1 MVKNHLSKNALFW
14 PRHTG
19 QQFAVS
25 MVCLVLS
32 CWRVSLQKDL
42 YHVELNDYK
51 AVVNIL
57 LSSAAWMR
65 PYRQQRDQY

>member
-1 MVKNHLSKNALFW
+1 MHFSGQGILVSGLLSQWFAIKN
-14 PRHTG
+14 R
-19 QQFAVS
+19 
-25 MVCLVLS
+25 LVLS